1 MCYAGQNLFLSLH
14 KKAEHIFYQSEEHK
28 FKLCEKIGMPLLLF
42 VPLSSTTNTVV
53 IFPVGYT
60 MDHMYFSWLD
70 SPVDVDKDN
79 QLPQFTLVDII
90 LYDCSQNYT
99 AG

>member
-1 MCYAGQNLFLSLH
+1 MGAT
-14 KKAEHIFYQSEEHK
+14 
-28 FKLCEKIGMPLLLF
+28 
-42 VPLSSTTNTVV
+42 VPNTDVGV
-53 IFPVGYT
+53 TIIFPVGYT
-60 MDHMYFSWLD
+60 MDHMYFNWLD